1 MDYDR
6 EIGKVE
12 GVSLEAE
19 RSRTGDI
26 VVDHNTGQRSTSL
39 PSKAGPR
46 PTGRPPL
53 ALITLPPSASPM
65 PPTTHGDIQYEEWF
79 IFRTKPP

>member
-6 EIGKVE
+6 EIGKVA

-19 RSRTGDI
+19 RSRTGDV
-26 VVDHNTGQRSTSL
+26 VVDHNTGQRGTSL
-39 PSKAGPR
+39 PSRAGPR
-46 PTGRPPL
+46 PTGRPPS
-53 ALITLPPSASPM
+53 ALITLPPSAGPM
-65 PPTTHGDIQYEEWF
+65 PPRAHGDSHYEEWF